1 MTPINSTL
9 SSTSSPAQPTTENA
23 KPAETALAGAIDRT
37 CAWLFEQQHADGHW
51 CGELEGDTILESE
64 YVLLLAFLGEEKSNK
79 AVDAARYLLTKQNE
93 DGGWSLFPGGPI
105 DVGVAVK
112 AYFALKLTGHSPEAE
127 YMVRARKIIREHGG
141 ADVVNSFCRFY
152 MAILNQIPY
161 SACPAVP
168 PEMML
173 LPNWGPINIYRM
185 SAWSRTIFVPLSIVW
200 AHAPVREIPA
210 ECGIEE
216 LFVKPVEEWPP
227 LRCPGNDPEPMFGW
241 ESFFRTVDGGL
252 KFAEN
257 WGIKPLRK
265 RSLLLAE
272 DWMKKRFEKS
282 DGLGAIFPPIIWSI
296 IALRCLGYSDDSP
309 QVQECHNQLEALAID
324 DDSTGE
330 NHRRLQ
336 PCKSPVWDTAITLRA
351 LAAAGHRFENENV
364 RKAVKWVL
372 SKEVRS
378 PGDWSK
384 TVQTEPAGWFFEY
397 NNEFYPDVDDTI
409 MVIMALRDQL
419 ESAETDVLSKQPVSD
434 TWSHTSIAQAKAED
448 SSQSREML
456 RTLEKILGAIDRGR
470 RWVLA
475 MQNKDGGWGAFDR
488 DNDAEFLCKVP
499 FADHNAMID
508 PSTPD
513 ITGRVVEALG
523 QIEMTADHPAI
534 EKAIQYVRDHQEE
547 DGAWYG
553 RWGVNYIY
561 GVWQVIVGM
570 EAIGISHNDPAIV
583 RGADWLLKYQNEDGG
598 WGESAKSYEDPTLRG
613 VGPSTASQTA
623 WAMLGLISAGKANH
637 ESVARGAAWL
647 IEHQKE
653 DGSWAEEEFTGT
665 GFPLVFYLR
674 YHYYR
679 IYFPLLALGEYRR
692 RLESE
697 PSTPSL

>member
-1 MTPINSTL
+1 MNPANALSTP
-9 SSTSSPAQPTTENA
+9 TENEVA
-23 KPAETALAGAIDRT
+23 KQSSLDAAIDRT
-37 CAWLFEQQHADGHW
+37 SNWLFDQQHEDGHW
-51 CGELEGDTILESE
+51 CAELQGDTILESE
-64 YVLLLAFLGEEKSNK
+64 YILLLAFLGEEKSDRAK
-79 AVDAARYLLTKQNE
+79 AAARYMLTQQNE

-105 DVGVAVK
+105 DIGVAVK
-112 AYFALKLTGHSPEAE
+112 AYWALKLTGHSPDAE
-127 YMVRARKIIREHGG
+127 YMVRARKIIRENGG
-141 ADVVNSFCRFY
+141 ADAVNSFCRFY
-152 MAILNQIPY
+152 MAILGQIPY

-173 LPNWGPINIYRM
+173 LPTWGPINIYRM

-200 AHAPVREIPA
+200 AHRPVRELPP
-210 ECGIEE
+210 ESGIEE
-216 LFVKPVEEWPP
+216 LFLKPVEEWPP
-227 LRCPGNDPEPMFGW
+227 LRCPGAEAEPLIGW
-241 ESFFRTVDGGL
+241 ESFFRNIDRGL

-257 WGIKPLRK
+257 WGVKPLRK

-282 DGLGAIFPPIIWSI
+282 DGLGAIFPPIIWSWL
-296 IALRCLGYSDDSP
+296 ALHCLGYADDSP
-309 QVQECHNQLEALAID
+309 QVQECRDQLEALAID
-324 DDSTGE
+324 DDTPGE
-330 NHRRLQ
+330 THRRLQ

-351 LAAAGHRFENENV
+351 LAAAGHRYENENI
-364 RKAVKWVL
+364 RRAVQWVL
-372 SKEVRS
+372 NKEVRS

-384 TVQTEPAGWFFEY
+384 TVKTEPAGWFFEY

-409 MVIMALRDQL
+409 MVMMALRDQL
-419 ESAETDVLSKQPVSD
+419 ESAETDVLSNKPVSEVRQNGAANQ
-434 TWSHTSIAQAKAED
+434 TPAEPK
-448 SSQSREML
+448 SRES
-456 RTLEKILGAIDRGR
+456 RQQLEKILGAIERGR

-475 MQNKDGGWGAFDR
+475 MQNRDGGWGAFDR

-523 QIEMTADHPAI
+523 QIEMSADHPAI
-534 EKAIQYVRDHQEE
+534 EKAIQYVRQHQED

-570 EAIGISHNDPAIV
+570 DAIGISHDDPAIV
-583 RGADWLLKYQNEDGG
+583 KGADWLIKHQNEDGG
-598 WGESAKSYEDPTLRG
+598 WGESANSYEHPELRG
-613 VGPSTASQTA
+613 IGPSTASQTA
-623 WAMLGLISAGKANH
+623 WALLGLIAAGKTRH
-637 ESVARGAAWL
+637 ESVTRGVQWL
-647 IEHQKE
+647 MDQQEP
-653 DGSWAEEEFTGT
+653 DGTWNEEEFTGT

-692 RLESE
+692 QLETEDSNAG
-697 PSTPSL
+697 